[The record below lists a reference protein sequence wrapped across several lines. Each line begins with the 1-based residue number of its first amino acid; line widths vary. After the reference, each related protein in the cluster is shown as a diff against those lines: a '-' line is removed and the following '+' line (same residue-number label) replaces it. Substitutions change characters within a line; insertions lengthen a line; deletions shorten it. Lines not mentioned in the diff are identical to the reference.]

1 MKSSRKWLALWAV
14 WLLTL
19 SCAGPRALSSAE
31 KPEPASTD
39 TDTLEVTRPPP
50 RPPPTRGPQQPG
62 RGGRNRGTA
71 EPRGRGRVFNAEPT
85 PEQREAARRSRQN
98 AAAEHL
104 LRERYWKWKAEAER
118 LYPGKVGLYEEHH
131 FWPQY
136 LGGPPN
142 GKTFRVPAPYHQ
154 LITNAFREQHPYGR
168 PTPSVEEAQG
178 IMLKVYSKYPI
189 PQLIG
194 IQDP

>member
-1 MKSSRKWLALWAV
+1 MKSSRKWLALWAM

-19 SCAGPRALSSAE
+19 SCVAPRALTSVGE
-31 KPEPASTD
+31 TEPASTG

-50 RPPPTRGPQQPG
+50 
-62 RGGRNRGTA
+62 
-71 EPRGRGRVFNAEPT
+71 
-85 PEQREAARRSRQN
+85 S
-98 AAAEHL
+98 
-104 LRERYWKWKAEAER
+104 
-118 LYPGKVGLYEEHH
+118 
-131 FWPQY
+131 

-168 PTPSVEEAQG
+168 PTPSVEEAQRL
-178 IMLKVYSKYPI
+178 MLKVYSKYPI

>member
-19 SCAGPRALSSAE
+19 SCAAPRALSSAGE
-31 KPEPASTD
+31 TEPASTG
-39 TDTLEVTRPPP
+39 TATLEVTRPPP

-168 PTPSVEEAQG
+168 PTPSVEEAQR